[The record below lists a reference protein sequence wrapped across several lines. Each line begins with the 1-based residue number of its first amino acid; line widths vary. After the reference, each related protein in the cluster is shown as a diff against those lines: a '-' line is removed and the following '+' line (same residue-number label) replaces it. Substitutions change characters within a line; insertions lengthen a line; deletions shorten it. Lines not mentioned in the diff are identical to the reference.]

1 MSAHVSASPNHQT
14 GRVNSLHTRGIVAM
28 GGSFGYELD
37 ISTLSNEEK
46 EEIARQVKE
55 YRACAGIIRNGNYY
69 RLISTPDVYAWE
81 TAAADRS
88 TVLVSC
94 CVIHTRVQQTL
105 IVKLRGLDE
114 NAWYHDPESGN
125 IYSGGMLMHAGLN
138 LSALRLRDRDA
149 VMIRLEKI

>member
-1 MSAHVSASPNHQT
+1 MKSMLKLTLRNIRSSFMRYLAILLIVMLSVGFFSGLKITRDAMAKT
-14 GRVNSLHTRGIVAM
+14 GGDYLTEQH
-28 GGSFGYELD
+28 FYD
-37 ISTLSNEEK
+37 
-46 EEIARQVKE
+46 
-55 YRACAGIIRNGNYY
+55 Y

-138 LSALRLRDRDA
+138 LSALGLRDRDA